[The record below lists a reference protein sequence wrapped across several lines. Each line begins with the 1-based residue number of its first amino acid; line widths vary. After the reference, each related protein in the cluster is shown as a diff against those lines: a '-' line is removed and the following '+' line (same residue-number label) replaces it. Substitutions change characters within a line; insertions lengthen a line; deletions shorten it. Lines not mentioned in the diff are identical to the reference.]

1 MVTHEDQAAQTER
14 PAVSEAPAVRDNRSS
29 LEPDRHFDTPAVAR
43 RRSQSFSAKLYR
55 ILHYP
60 QFWFGLVVLAPTI
73 LYYIAFS
80 FFPILRGLWL
90 SVVDY
95 DFITRATSH
104 FVGLDNF
111 YKLSLDP
118 LLWIA
123 TRNTL
128 LLGVMEFCVSLPLSL
143 LIATCLVNLKR
154 GMQLYQS
161 AIFLPVVVSLVA
173 VSLLF
178 RFLLDPDVGAFNAFL
193 RAMHLPTSRWLS
205 SPSSALATLAAIDIW
220 KGLGFGV
227 VLLTAGMLNIPA
239 ELYDAARVDGV
250 NEWQRFRYM
259 TIPLLSHTLLLV
271 VVLGV
276 IGSLQVYTS
285 PTVLTQGGPGTS
297 TFVYNML
304 IVQTG
309 FTNFRFGVAA
319 AAALLQFVVI
329 FVISVIQLK
338 LLRPKWSY

>member
-29 LEPDRHFDTPAVAR
+29 LEPDRHFDTPAAR

-227 VLLTAGMLNIPA
+227 VLLTAG
-239 ELYDAARVDGV
+239 
-250 NEWQRFRYM
+250 
-259 TIPLLSHTLLLV
+259 
-271 VVLGV
+271 V

>member
-1 MVTHEDQAAQTER
+1 MVTREKSPAPDEHSLAA
-14 PAVSEAPAVRDNRSS
+14 EASAAHADALIPPTRIGRQ
-29 LEPDRHFDTPAVAR
+29 R
-43 RRSQSFSAKLYR
+43 SFSTRLR
-55 ILHYP
+55 RTLRYP
-60 QFWFGLVVLAPTI
+60 QFWFGLIVLLPTI
-73 LYYIAFS
+73 LYYCVFA

-90 SVVDY
+90 AVVDY
-95 DFITRATSH
+95 DFITRQSSH

-111 YKLSLDP
+111 YSLSLNP
-118 LLWIA
+118 LLLIA
-123 TRNTL
+123 ARNTV
-128 LLGVMEFCVSLPLSL
+128 LLGALEFCVSLPLAL
-143 LIATCLVNLKR
+143 AIATCLVNVRR
-154 GMQLYQS
+154 GMQFYQS

-178 RFLLDPDVGAFNAFL
+178 RFLLDPDVGAFNSIL
-193 RAMHLPTSRWLS
+193 RSLHLPTSRWLS

-227 VLLTAGMLNIPA
+227 VLLTAGMLNIPT

-259 TIPLLSHTLLLV
+259 TLPLLSHTLALV
-271 VVLGV
+271 MVLGV

-297 TFVYNML
+297 TLVYNML
-304 IVQTG
+304 IVQEG

-319 AAALLQFVVI
+319 AAAVLQFAVI